1 MNSMASGL
9 PDRQAFPPVLG
20 IGELSALLKK
30 SPATILADRSRAPHL
45 LPPDCT
51 PQGSRQPLWLLADV
65 LAWLGQFRRPVMSS
79 QGPHLVSVAR
89 RGAPTKRERL
99 LARQAGINV
108 SEWRAQQLVQL
119 QPKCLGLGGEL
130 FVGEA

>member
-20 IGELSALLKK
+20 IGELSVLLKK

-65 LAWLGQFRRPVMSS
+65 LLWLGQFRRPVVSS
-79 QGPHLVSVAR
+79 QGPHLR

-99 LARQAGINV
+99 LARQAGVSV
-108 SEWRAQQLVQL
+108 SEWRAQQSVL
-119 QPKCLGLGGEL
+119 QPKCLDLGSEL
-130 FVGEA
+130 FVREA